1 MRFKEWINR
10 LVVFVRIFLKSLG
23 KGDEL
28 LSTSN
33 KNTDDAKIGIE
44 TQNEI
49 NSVYNDLVK
58 KNITEEVKELR
69 HEMYFSERK
78 SHKYTVDASGNSA
91 IRTAFGYSGNI
102 ENSDGNEVWIV
113 QENFIDTMDFNS
125 ALKKYLNDDIR
136 RDFTLE
142 IERDF
147 IPTFRV
153 EEFTNKIVLK
163 KSADDNVIV
172 DLYTTQYPKQFLIRH
187 RPFIAEMNRI
197 YEGDRRS
204 TVIDFDKL
212 SFMSF
217 KAYGTDDF
225 IVYKFKDFKLIDM
238 LKYDGNFVLRYTAKS
253 DGEPEDLL
261 LQYFNESAQKK
272 SDNKE
277 LRKNGAFSFEIAQTN

>member
-1 MRFKEWINR
+1 MSLKNWINR
-10 LVVFVRIFLKSLG
+10 IGVFVRIFFKSLG

-33 KNTDDAKIGIE
+33 KNTNEAKIGIE
-44 TQNEI
+44 AQNEI
-49 NSVYNDLVK
+49 DSVYNDLVK
-58 KNITEEVKELR
+58 KNLTEEVKELR

-78 SHKYTVDASGNSA
+78 SHKYTVDASGNSV

-102 ENSDGNEVWIV
+102 ENSDGNEVWVV
-113 QENFIDTMDFNS
+113 QENFVDTMDFND
-125 ALKKYLNDDIR
+125 ALKRYLNDDMR

-147 IPTFRV
+147 TPAFRI
-153 EEFTNKIVLK
+153 EEFINKIVLK
-163 KSADDNVIV
+163 KSANDNVIV
-172 DLYTTQYPKQFLIRH
+172 DLYTTQYPKQFLVRH

-204 TVIDFDKL
+204 SAIDFNAL

-225 IVYKFKDFKLIDM
+225 IVYRFKDFEFIGI
-238 LKYDGNFVLRYTAKS
+238 LKYDGNFVLRYTAKL
-253 DGEPEDLL
+253 DGYPEDLL
-261 LQYFNESAQKK
+261 LQYFNEAAQKK

-277 LRKNGAFSFEIAQTN
+277 LRKNGAFSFELAQTN

>member
-1 MRFKEWINR
+1 MSLKNWINR
-10 LVVFVRIFLKSLG
+10 IGVFVRIFFKSLG

-33 KNTDDAKIGIE
+33 KNTNEAKIGIE
-44 TQNEI
+44 AQNEI
-49 NSVYNDLVK
+49 DSVYNDLVK
-58 KNITEEVKELR
+58 KNLTEEVKELR

-78 SHKYTVDASGNSA
+78 SHKYTVDASGNSV

-113 QENFIDTMDFNS
+113 QENFVDTMDFND
-125 ALKKYLNDDIR
+125 ALKRYLNDDMR

-147 IPTFRV
+147 TPAFRI
-153 EEFTNKIVLK
+153 EEFINKIVLK
-163 KSADDNVIV
+163 KSANDNVIV
-172 DLYTTQYPKQFLIRH
+172 DLYTTQYPKQFLVRH

-204 TVIDFDKL
+204 SAIDFNAL

-225 IVYKFKDFKLIDM
+225 IVYRFKDFEFIGI
-238 LKYDGNFVLRYTAKS
+238 LKYDGNFVLRYTAKL
-253 DGEPEDLL
+253 DGYPEDLL
-261 LQYFNESAQKK
+261 LQYFNEAAQKK

-277 LRKNGAFSFEIAQTN
+277 LRKNGAFSFELAQTN